1 MAIIKCK
8 ECGGKV
14 STKATACPSCGA
26 KIGQGKSFFAE
37 LFGGIV
43 SLIVLGAMALV
54 FIGMFSGGS
63 HKTETE
69 LKTELAE
76 KCNEAAKSAPQGV
89 DRKSFSA
96 SCIQGGLVQLRNQ
109 GQIK

>member
-26 KIGQGKSFFAE
+26 KMGQGKSFFAE

-54 FIGMFSGGS
+54 FIGMFSGGA
-63 HKTETE
+63 HKTEAE
-69 LKTELAE
+69 LKAELAE

-89 DRKSFSA
+89 DRKSLSA

>member
-1 MAIIKCK
+1 MALMKCK

-14 STKATACPSCGA
+14 STKAAACPSCGA

-43 SLIVLGAMALV
+43 SLIILGAMALV
-54 FIGMFSGGS
+54 FIGMFSGGTQ
-63 HKTETE
+63 KTEEE
-69 LKTELAE
+69 LKKELAE
-76 KCNEAAKSAPQGV
+76 RCNEAAKSAPQGL
-89 DRKSFSA
+89 DKKSFSTN
-96 SCIQGGLVQLRNQ
+96 CVQGGLVQLRNQ